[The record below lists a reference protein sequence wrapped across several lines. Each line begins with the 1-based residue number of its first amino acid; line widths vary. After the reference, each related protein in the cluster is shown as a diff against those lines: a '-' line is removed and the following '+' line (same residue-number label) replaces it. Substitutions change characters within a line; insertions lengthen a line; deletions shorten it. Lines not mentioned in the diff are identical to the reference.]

1 VVQGNEEFIIHVKPW
16 GKYVNL
22 PSCVT
27 LEMHIKK
34 PRSNGKSKNGVCTN
48 IEGYLGCV
56 H

>member
-27 LEMHIKK
+27 LEMHIKNQGRTGRVK
-34 PRSNGKSKNGVCTN
+34 M
-48 IEGYLGCV
+48 ECV
-56 H
+56 PTSRGI